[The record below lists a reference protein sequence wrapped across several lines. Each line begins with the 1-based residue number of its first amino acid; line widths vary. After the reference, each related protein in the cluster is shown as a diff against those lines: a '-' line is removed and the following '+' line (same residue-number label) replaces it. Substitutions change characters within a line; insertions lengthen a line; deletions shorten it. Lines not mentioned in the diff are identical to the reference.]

1 MRGRADIV
9 PISVRSALRDA
20 MGGWGPYTVA
30 EVGEIFVAYDFPPT
44 SGEYDQSHGARANEA
59 DRYQAAIDF
68 SDVAHV
74 ERYLQLVQEVLDD
87 NAGDERTYP
96 RERLQKALKRASIT
110 ADETGRLQLPKPAA
124 TKTLDPA
131 RVPTESDIR
140 LHLGR
145 LERLDQEPEELIG
158 AAKDLVEATA
168 KYVLLTL
175 EVPLDRNADVAAL
188 SKRAL
193 ASLGLHPE
201 AIAPTAKGADPMKRI
216 LGGLGQ
222 IAAGL
227 AELRNLGYGVGHGQG
242 RRVAGLQQRHAEFAA
257 RSATAYAA
265 FVLDT
270 LSDPKA
276 PWRTKA
282 RG

>member
-1 MRGRADIV
+1 M
-9 PISVRSALRDA
+9 
-20 MGGWGPYTVA
+20 A